1 MENEIKYS
9 KNIEKY
15 LAFTFI
21 MAVLLIITL
30 IGCGITFRQNTEDN
44 LIATIVAIIL
54 FLLVGSVGKKL
65 LNIKRYDIP
74 QLFPNGWEWSVCI
87 LLFALVLF
95 LQHTLALP
103 TTLLSNVPLSI
114 LSLLV
119 ALPYFRI
126 FRKLHR
132 EHLS

>member
-1 MENEIKYS
+1 MECN

-15 LAFTFI
+15 LAFTFVI
-21 MAVLLIITL
+21 AVLLIITL
-30 IGCGITFRQNTEDN
+30 IGFGITFRQNTEDN

-74 QLFPNGWEWSVCI
+74 Q
-87 LLFALVLF
+87 
-95 LQHTLALP
+95 
-103 TTLLSNVPLSI
+103 NVPLSI